1 MQATGIDLRP
11 LDQSHLQSALALSRQ
26 AGWPHRL
33 EEWQML
39 LELSLGLVVIE
50 SEKVVATIFVTP
62 YGDDVAT
69 INMVI
74 VDESMRG
81 RGIGRQIMQAAIEI
95 VGDRECRLVAT
106 ADGLPLYES
115 LGFERT
121 GAIVQHQGPLRACI
135 APPSVEWAAADDLD
149 QIIALDRVAF
159 GADRRA
165 LVQALFQAGRLAVLR
180 EADMLRGYAALRSF
194 GRGELCGPVVA
205 ESAGDAED
213 LLSFLFAAA
222 RPGAFMRVDTGS
234 ETGLASF
241 LLEHG
246 LAHVGGGITMRRA
259 ASSALSSVPSV
270 HTFALASQAL
280 G

>member
-11 LDQSHLQSALALSRQ
+11 LDHSHLQSALTLSRQ

-39 LELSLGLVVIE
+39 LELSRGLVAVE
-50 SEKVVATIFVTP
+50 NDRVVATIFVTP

-81 RGIGRQIMQAAIEI
+81 RGIGRRIMQAALDI

-115 LGFERT
+115 LGFKKT
-121 GAIVQHQGPLRACI
+121 GEIVQQQGPLLACI
-135 APPSVEWAAADDLD
+135 APPTVDWATAADIE
-149 QIIALDRVAF
+149 QIVTLDRIAF
-159 GADRRA
+159 GADRGPLIQA
-165 LVQALFQAGRLAVLR
+165 LVQAGRLAVLR
-180 EADMLRGYAALRSF
+180 EADALRGYAALRSF

-205 ESAGDAED
+205 GTTGEAQD
-213 LLSFLFAAA
+213 LLSFLFAA
-222 RPGAFMRVDTGS
+222 RSGAFMRVDTGA
-234 ETGLASF
+234 ETGLAPF

-246 LAHVGGGITMRRA
+246 LAHVGGGITMHRA
-259 ASSALSSVPSV
+259 PSSTPSSVPSV

>member
-1 MQATGIDLRP
+1 MQATAIDLRP

-39 LELSLGLVVIE
+39 LELSNGLVAVE
-50 SEKVVATIFVTP
+50 NEKVVGTIFVTP
-62 YGDDVAT
+62 YGAEIAT

-74 VDESMRG
+74 VDESIRG
-81 RGIGRQIMQAAIEI
+81 RGIGRRIMQAALDI
-95 VGDRECRLVAT
+95 VGERECRLVAT

-115 LGFERT
+115 LGFRKT
-121 GAIVQHQGPLRACI
+121 GTIVQHQGTLGVCT
-135 APPSVEWAAADDLD
+135 APETVEWATKADLD
-149 QIIALDRVAF
+149 EIVALDRIAYP
-159 GADRRA
+159 ADRSK
-165 LVQALFQAGRLAVLR
+165 LIQSLFRSGRVAVLR
-180 EADMLRGYAALRSF
+180 EAGVIHGYGAWRHF
-194 GRGELCGPVVA
+194 GRGELCGPVIA
-205 ESAGDAED
+205 ETTGAAKD
-213 LLSFLFAAA
+213 LLAFLFAA
-222 RPGAFMRVDTGS
+222 RPGVFMRVDTGA

-246 LAHVGGGITMRRA
+246 LVHVGGGISMRRTPSS
-259 ASSALSSVPSV
+259 ASSPVPSV

>member
-11 LDQSHLQSALALSRQ
+11 LDHSHLESALALSRQ

-39 LELSLGLVVIE
+39 LELSRGLVAVE
-50 SEKVVATIFVTP
+50 NEKVVATIFVTP
-62 YGDDVAT
+62 YGHQAAT

-81 RGIGRQIMQAAIEI
+81 RGIGRRIMQAAIEI
-95 VGDRECRLVAT
+95 AGERECRLVAT
-106 ADGLPLYES
+106 VEGLPLYES
-115 LGFERT
+115 LGFKKT
-121 GAIVQHQGPLRACI
+121 GAIVQHQGPVRASI
-135 APPSVEWAAADDLD
+135 APPTVEWATAADLD
-149 QIIALDRVAF
+149 QIVALESAAF

-180 EADMLRGYAALRSF
+180 KADALRGYAALRSF

-205 ESAGDAED
+205 ETTGDAED
-213 LLSFLFAAA
+213 LLSFLFAA
-222 RPGAFMRVDTGS
+222 RPGAFMRVDTGA
-234 ETGLASF
+234 ETGLAPF

-246 LAHVGGGITMRRA
+246 LAHVGGGILMRRA
-259 ASSALSSVPSV
+259 ASSAPSSLPSV

>member
-1 MQATGIDLRP
+1 MQATAIDLRP

-39 LELSLGLVVIE
+39 LELSHGLVAVE
-50 SEKVVATIFVTP
+50 NEKVVGTIFVTP
-62 YGDDVAT
+62 YGDQIAT

-81 RGIGRQIMQAAIEI
+81 RGIGRRIMQAALDI
-95 VGDRECRLVAT
+95 VGERECQLVAT

-115 LGFERT
+115 LGFRKN
-121 GAIVQHQGPLRACI
+121 GSIVQHQGTLRACI
-135 APPSVEWAAADDLD
+135 APETVEWATGADLD
-149 QIIALDRVAF
+149 DIVALDRIAYP
-159 GADRRA
+159 ADRSG
-165 LVQALFQAGRLAVLR
+165 LIQSLFRAGRLAVLR
-180 EADMLRGYAALRSF
+180 EAGVIHGYAAWRPF
-194 GRGELCGPVVA
+194 GRGELCGPVIA
-205 ESAGDAED
+205 ETAHAAED
-213 LLSFLFAAA
+213 LLRFLFAA
-222 RPGAFMRVDTGS
+222 RPGVFMRVDTGV

-246 LAHVGGGITMRRA
+246 LVHVGGGISMRRTSSS
-259 ASSALSSVPSV
+259 ASSTVPSV